1 MKPAK
6 RIFLV
11 SLLLTTLWVPAV
23 STSSASAGTNFSPK
37 WVKNCIQVYS
47 QINKSFM
54 QQCDQA
60 YATAPGKWVK
70 NCIQIYNQIYKTFE
84 TQCAQAF
91 VSGTGA
97 GTWKKNCIQV
107 YNQAY
112 STFEQKCNQTFVPR

>member
-1 MKPAK
+1 
-6 RIFLV
+6 
-11 SLLLTTLWVPAV
+11 
-23 STSSASAGTNFSPK
+23 
-37 WVKNCIQVYS
+37 
-47 QINKSFM
+47 M